1 MTLSYMDD
9 TVALDV
15 QDDGIGFDTERLCF
29 YPFEQPPGCFGL
41 KALSER
47 IQHLGGKFSIESI
60 PKEGTTIAVALPAI
74 SDQPPLSLAVTREV
88 L

>member
-29 YPFEQPPGCFGL
+29 FPIEQPTGSFGL

-47 IQHLGGKFSIESI
+47 I
-60 PKEGTTIAVALPAI
+60 TAL
-74 SDQPPLSLAVTREV
+74 RWKV
-88 L
+88 LY